1 MKYLLST
8 KQLEE
13 VAGTDVLN
21 FLRMQPTYRDLIGSD
36 AQQYSLKIPNILDKK
51 NEIDELAN
59 NLKFFMN
66 NLGKDFQIELSVEDA
81 NTLNMLISARIVQA

>member
-21 FLRMQPTYRDLIGSD
+21 FLRLQPTYRDLIGSD
-36 AQQYSLKIPNILDKK
+36 AERYSLKIPNILDKK

-66 NLGKDFQIELSVEDA
+66 NIGKDFQIELSVEDA
-81 NTLNMLISARIVQA
+81 NTLNMLIAARIS

>member
-13 VAGTDVLN
+13 IAGTDVLN
-21 FLRMQPTYRDLIGSD
+21 FLRMQPTYRDLISSD
-36 AQQYSLKIPNILDKK
+36 AEQCSLKIPNILDKK
-51 NEIDELAN
+51 KDIDELAN

-81 NTLNMLISARIVQA
+81 NTLNMLISARIV